1 MLTMS
6 MWNTGGG
13 VANGGGAGS
22 LAGTKRRADD
32 STIGDSERF
41 TKRFNLLT
49 LGTFDEIRSS
59 ERQYLTGCVSVEA
72 NKGSNSNSNY
82 YIPIA
87 KPPTSPTAPIT
98 ATSAASSVPART
110 DDELMHVDD
119 TRDRVY
125 IHNLDEELAD
135 IESDEEK
142 LIFLPDI
149 EKQLS
154 RIPQQLLQSRKD
166 EDHEGQELVLY
177 SVPKSLTVDE
187 GHDSVRK
194 AIIESRQRARDK
206 AKEDA
211 RHQDM
216 NCKYDQS
223 DHGEPVAETA
233 HGYST
238 GYVIEEDD
246 DPDAMDM
253 D

>member
-1 MLTMS
+1 
-6 MWNTGGG
+6 MWNTGAG

-32 STIGDSERF
+32 SIGDSERF
-41 TKRFNLLT
+41 TKRFNLLN
-49 LGTFDEIRSS
+49 LEG
-59 ERQYLTGCVSVEA
+59 
-72 NKGSNSNSNY
+72 NKGGINSNY
-82 YIPIA
+82 YIPIS

-98 ATSAASSVPART
+98 ASSSTVNNAPART
-110 DDELMHVDD
+110 DDELMQVDD

-125 IHNLDEELAD
+125 IHDLDEELAD

-149 EKQLS
+149 DKKLS
-154 RIPQQLLQSRKD
+154 RISQQLLQSRRD

-194 AIIESRQRARDK
+194 AIIESRQRAREK
-206 AKEDA
+206 AEEEA
-211 RHQDM
+211 RHHDM

-223 DHGEPVAETA
+223 DHAEAVAETA

-238 GYVIEEDD
+238 GYVVEEDD
-246 DPDAMDM
+246 DPDVMDM